1 MTLKTLKRHY
11 TECLT
16 CWSSHN
22 PRCYHADFFHRVR
35 CRRIRTPLSSNS
47 ISNPYVRHPVV
58 VLLRQTL
65 MPSVVRTSVHFWETN
80 LYVGQPTAFQL
91 SISMPGNIAL
101 SSLSFV
107 SVSIY
112 FSDNALTPLV
122 IRHSD
127 GAPGSDKNVRR
138 VTLGDVSRYLFDIDD
153 PVEGGSEESLQA
165 YLRWGSGVSIVFTG
179 TLQLEVPGVLKL
191 TKVILTV
198 KQNSWWIE
206 LPIELN
212 ELQNYGDR
220 ALETPKWLTSVDP
233 PQYVPVKR
241 GDCTTATYVR
251 DWRCSGK
258 P

>member
-1 MTLKTLKRHY
+1 
-11 TECLT
+11 
-16 CWSSHN
+16 
-22 PRCYHADFFHRVR
+22 
-35 CRRIRTPLSSNS
+35 
-47 ISNPYVRHPVV
+47 
-58 VLLRQTL
+58 
-65 MPSVVRTSVHFWETN
+65 MPSIVRTSVHFWETN

-112 FSDNALTPLV
+112 FSDNTLTPLV

-127 GAPGSDKNVRR
+127 DAPGSDKNVRR
-138 VTLGDVSRYLFDIDD
+138 VTLGDVSRYLFDIEG

-179 TLQLEVPGVLKL
+179 ALQLEVPGVLKL

-220 ALETPKWLTSVDP
+220 VLETPKWLTSVDP

-241 GDCTTATYVR
+241 GDCTTATYVH